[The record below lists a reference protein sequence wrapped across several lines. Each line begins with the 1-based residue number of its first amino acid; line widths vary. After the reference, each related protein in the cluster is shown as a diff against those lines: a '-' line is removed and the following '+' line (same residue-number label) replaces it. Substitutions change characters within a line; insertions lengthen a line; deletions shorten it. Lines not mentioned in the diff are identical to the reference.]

1 MRLFNE
7 IVLDVWNARFGE
19 AKKLRSK
26 LEAVVR
32 QKQQR
37 LDRIEDAFLHERSI
51 DRQTYERQRDKLREQ
66 LSLAEMELSDAVLDD
81 LDVEGVLGFAEH
93 VLTNAARLWAELG
106 IDGKQELQQALFP
119 EGVFFDGERFGTA
132 VTCLAFKQLESVEE
146 AGKGVASPRGMD
158 TLWKGES
165 RGRVTAA

>member
-7 IVLDVWNARFGE
+7 IVLDVWNARLGE

-32 QKQQR
+32 QKQKR

-51 DRQTYERQRDKLREQ
+51 GRQTYERQRDKLREQ
-66 LSLAEMELSDAVLDD
+66 LSLAEMELSDAVLGD

-93 VLTNAARLWAELG
+93 VLTKWNGVISRTILPGAPACPSSRPCARSG
-106 IDGKQELQQALFP
+106 
-119 EGVFFDGERFGTA
+119 
-132 VTCLAFKQLESVEE
+132 C
-146 AGKGVASPRGMD
+146 
-158 TLWKGES
+158 
-165 RGRVTAA
+165 